1 MPTCFLG
8 PPNPLTPA
16 APTVWTGTGPNAPWQ
31 PTHAFSQP
39 AVIAQTAA
47 DPRRLPFVVETILIK
62 TQQAV
67 EAATAAASEA
77 QRLMADR
84 EQQSPSTQQDALMK
98 QQSYLAAEAA
108 MESAEQALSVA
119 VRLLQDT
126 QHLVLL
132 QQQRYGTHSPFPF
145 FAFPILQQQQE
156 PIDPELQDTCD
167 SQAASTM
174 AFSFSL
180 SSDLSSSRG

>member
-1 MPTCFLG
+1 MIGAHL
-8 PPNPLTPA
+8 N
-16 APTVWTGTGPNAPWQ
+16 
-31 PTHAFSQP
+31 
-39 AVIAQTAA
+39 AA
-47 DPRRLPFVVETILIK
+47 DPRRLPCVVETILIK

-67 EAATAAASEA
+67 EAATAAACEA
-77 QRLMADR
+77 QRLMTDQ
-84 EQQSPSTQQDALMK
+84 EQQSPSTHQAAQMK

-108 MESAEQALSVA
+108 MESADQALSVA

-145 FAFPILQQQQE
+145 AFPILHHQE

-174 AFSFSL
+174 AFSLSL
-180 SSDLSSSRG
+180 TSDLSSRG